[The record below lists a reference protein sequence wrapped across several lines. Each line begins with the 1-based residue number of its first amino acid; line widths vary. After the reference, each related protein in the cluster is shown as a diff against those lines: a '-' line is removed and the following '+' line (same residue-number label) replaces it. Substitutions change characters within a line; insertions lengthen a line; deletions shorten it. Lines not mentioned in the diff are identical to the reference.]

1 MLLSMKLMKP
11 TVLVVALILLAG
23 CATTFRPWKLSEV
36 EEGMTRTQ
44 VVQILGEPDS
54 VETKDGSE
62 FLYYSYREDYNPP
75 PPDDTL
81 QARDA
86 SRRLQDQRIK
96 QGLGESRYAVKM
108 VDGKVQSYKELMD

>member
-62 FLYYSYREDYNPP
+62 FLHYSYREDYNPP

-86 SRRLQDQRIK
+86 TNRRLQK